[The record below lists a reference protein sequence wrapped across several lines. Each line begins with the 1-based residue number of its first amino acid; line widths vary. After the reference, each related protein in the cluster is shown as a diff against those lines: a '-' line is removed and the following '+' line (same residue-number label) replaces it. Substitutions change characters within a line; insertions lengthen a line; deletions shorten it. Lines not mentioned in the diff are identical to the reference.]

1 MAVDLWYNLS
11 GLVRGQKESSSEGRL
26 GTQTWRFGSAGPRS
40 KRTAKHEETR
50 PKLGRLFEVVPETEG
65 KAPFADREDGR
76 FDHIRMVSGEASEAH
91 RRGGGDGQFGPRP
104 RMPVL
109 RIRGPREGR
118 QEEGRRAEIPLPFLR
133 KEVQPADRD
142 RLRLP

>member
-50 PKLGRLFEVVPETEG
+50 PKLGRLFEVVPQERRQAPLACG
-65 KAPFADREDGR
+65 RADRLDRLGMVFRKAPEANARGSLDGE
-76 FDHIRMVSGEASEAH
+76 FVAAAG
-91 RRGGGDGQFGPRP
+91 
-104 RMPVL
+104 MPVL
-109 RIRGPREGR
+109 RIRGFRQGRE
-118 QEEGRRAEIPLPFLR
+118 EEGWHTEIPLPVVR
-133 KEVQPADRD
+133 EEVQPAHRH
-142 RLRLP
+142 RVRFP